1 MLGLAPKEAPPT
13 SNEIEWVSA
22 YHSIVPMENARFSI
36 FEARLLGMH
45 CGKSPNSVMFDPWSP
60 MNDPDFMVQQ
70 KKELEELEK
79 QKKKEREKENVE
91 NS

>member
-1 MLGLAPKEAPPT
+1 
-13 SNEIEWVSA
+13 
-22 YHSIVPMENARFSI
+22 
-36 FEARLLGMH
+36 
-45 CGKSPNSVMFDPWSP
+45 MFDPWSP